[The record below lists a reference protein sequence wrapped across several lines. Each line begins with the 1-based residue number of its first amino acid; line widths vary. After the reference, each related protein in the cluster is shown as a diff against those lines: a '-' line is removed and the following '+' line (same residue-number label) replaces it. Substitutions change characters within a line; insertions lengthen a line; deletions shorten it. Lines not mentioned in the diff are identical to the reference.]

1 MRTPR
6 RKPIEPNPKF
16 ARMLTKA
23 KNSGQ
28 KLVTDEI
35 TITPPNEKNKYW
47 TLRAS
52 FRNKPK
58 ERSAK
63 DTLAD
68 VNAAYLDL
76 SSELQSLRNGLDGL
90 PENSH
95 HQLTDVIENYI
106 LQGGPNHEWRGKTP
120 QNRSE
125 DFAHLITLS
134 KKNSYNCE
142 DLNASVIRTYLS
154 NATNSSKR
162 AKGLLGTIRTFVKW
176 GIGAGYFT
184 SAQLETISRVVWQ
197 APKGSNYKAAPS
209 RREQSK
215 LHFGTDDSAGGQVP
229 THEQVSAIASE
240 LQKHYKFG
248 EALVHVSANMG
259 TRANETLIFTAS
271 RKVFEDKRGN
281 YVDVKEEAVRVHWQ
295 YEKKAEA
302 KAGRVT
308 KNNKFR
314 SVVIPAKEKIG
325 TGFDVLGWLKQRSK
339 EALEEQIAGTNPLA
353 LIFPNSSGHVINL
366 NSFSSEKM
374 RPTLT
379 ALGMKMPAYL
389 DAAGKARY
397 MYRFTIHSFRDRYG
411 TTAADEWG
419 YSERQLLEQGSWAD
433 PETVRKFYLGTT
445 DATYQSVRDIHQKDS
460 KTNKKNRAS

>member
-1 MRTPR
+1 MKTPR
-6 RKPIEPNPKF
+6 RKPIEPDAKF
-16 ARMLTKA
+16 ARMLLKA
-23 KNSGQ
+23 QKLGQ
-28 KLVTDEI
+28 KLQTDEI
-35 TITPPNEKNKYW
+35 TIIPPNEKNKYW

-52 FRNKPK
+52 FRNMPR

-63 DTLAD
+63 NTLGD

-76 SSELQSLRNGLDGL
+76 SSELQSLRNGAEGM

-95 HQLTDVIENYI
+95 HQLSEVIKGYI
-106 LQGGPNHEWRGKTP
+106 DQGGPKNEWRGKTP
-120 QNRSE
+120 KNRTE
-125 DFAHLITLS
+125 DFAHLIKLS
-134 KKNSYNCE
+134 EKNSYTCE
-142 DLNASVIRTYLS
+142 ELNASVIRSYLTS
-154 NATNSSKR
+154 ATNSSKR
-162 AKGLLGTIRTFVKW
+162 AKGLLVTIRTFIKW
-176 GIGAGYFT
+176 GIGTGYFT
-184 SAQLETISRVVWQ
+184 TAQLETVSRVVWR
-197 APKGSNYKAAPS
+197 APEGSNYKAAPS

-229 THEQVSAIASE
+229 THEQVSAIATE

-248 EALVHVSANMG
+248 EALVHVLANMG

-271 RKVFEDKRGN
+271 RKVFEAKRGN
-281 YVDVKEEAVRVHWQ
+281 YVDLQEEAVRVHWQ
-295 YEKKAEA
+295 YEKKPGVRTEP
-302 KAGRVT
+302 VT

-314 SVVIPAKEKIG
+314 SVVIPAVEKIE

-353 LIFPNSSGHVINL
+353 LIFPNTSGQVINL

-374 RPTLT
+374 RPTLS
-379 ALGMKMPAYL
+379 ALGMKMPPYL

-433 PETVRKFYLGTT
+433 AETVRKFYLGTT
-445 DATYQSVRDIHQKDS
+445 DATYQTVRDLHNKGS
-460 KTNKKNRAS
+460 KASNRRKAS

>member
-1 MRTPR
+1 MKTPR
-6 RKPIEPNPKF
+6 RKPIEPDTKF

-23 KNSGQ
+23 QQTGK

-52 FRNKPK
+52 FRNMPK
-58 ERSAK
+58 ERSSK
-63 DTLAD
+63 DTLGD

-76 SSELQSLRNGLDGL
+76 SSELQSLRNGAEGL

-95 HQLTDVIENYI
+95 HELADVIRNYI
-106 LQGGPNHEWRGKTP
+106 EQGGPKHEWRGKTP
-120 QNRSE
+120 QNRTE
-125 DFAHLITLS
+125 DFAHLVKLS
-134 KKNSYNCE
+134 EKNSYKCDE
-142 DLNASVIRTYLS
+142 LNASVVRTYLS

-176 GIGAGYFT
+176 GIGAGYFST
-184 SAQLETISRVVWQ
+184 SQLESISRVVWQ

-215 LHFGTDDSAGGQVP
+215 LHFGNDDSAGGQVP
-229 THEQVSAIASE
+229 THEQVSAIARE
-240 LQKHYKFG
+240 LQKHYGFG

-281 YVDVKEEAVRVHWQ
+281 YVDIQEEAVRVHWQ
-295 YEKKAEA
+295 FEKKAES
-302 KAGRVT
+302 KTGRVT

-314 SVVIPAKEKIG
+314 SVVIPAVEMIE
-325 TGFDVLGWLKQRSK
+325 TGFDVLSWLKQRSK

-353 LIFPNSSGHVINL
+353 LIFPNSAGQVINL

-433 PETVRKFYLGTT
+433 AETVRKFYLGTT
-445 DATYQSVRDIHQKDS
+445 DATYLSVRELHKKES
-460 KTNKKNRAS
+460 KALNSRKAS

>member
-1 MRTPR
+1 MKTPR
-6 RKPIEPNPKF
+6 RKPIEPDAKF
-16 ARMLTKA
+16 ARMLLKA
-23 KNSGQ
+23 QKLGQ
-28 KLVTDEI
+28 KLQTDEI
-35 TITPPNEKNKYW
+35 TIIPPNEKNKYW

-52 FRNKPK
+52 FRNMPK

-63 DTLAD
+63 DTLGD

-76 SSELQSLRNGLDGL
+76 SSELQALRNGAEGL

-95 HQLTDVIENYI
+95 HQLSEVIRGYI
-106 LQGGPNHEWRGKTP
+106 DQGGPKNEWRGKTP
-120 QNRSE
+120 KNRTE
-125 DFAHLITLS
+125 DFAHLIKLS
-134 KKNSYNCE
+134 EKNSYKCE
-142 DLNASVIRTYLS
+142 ELNASVIRLYLT

-162 AKGLLGTIRTFVKW
+162 AKGLLVTIRTFIKW
-176 GIGAGYFT
+176 GIGTGYFT
-184 SAQLETISRVVWQ
+184 TAQLETASRVVWR
-197 APKGSNYKAAPS
+197 APEGSNYKAAPS

-229 THEQVSAIASE
+229 THEQVSAIATE

-271 RKVFEDKRGN
+271 RKVFEERRGN
-281 YVDVKEEAVRVHWQ
+281 FVDLQEEAVRVHWQ
-295 YEKKAEA
+295 YEQKQGA
-302 KAGRVT
+302 KTARVT

-314 SVVIPAKEKIG
+314 SVVIPAVGMIE

-339 EALEEQIAGTNPLA
+339 EALEEQLAGTNPRA
-353 LIFPNSSGHVINL
+353 LIFPSSAGEVINL
-366 NSFSSEKM
+366 NSFSTEKM

-379 ALGMKMPAYL
+379 ALGMKMPAYF

-433 PETVRKFYLGTT
+433 AETVRKFYLGTT
-445 DATYQSVRDIHQKDS
+445 DATYQSVRDLHKKQS
-460 KTNKKNRAS
+460 KASNRRQAS

>member
-1 MRTPR
+1 MKTPR
-6 RKPIEPNPKF
+6 RKPIEPDAKF
-16 ARMLTKA
+16 ARMLLKA
-23 KNSGQ
+23 QKLGQ
-28 KLVTDEI
+28 KLQTDEI
-35 TITPPNEKNKYW
+35 TIIPPNKKNKYW

-52 FRNKPK
+52 FRNMPK

-63 DTLAD
+63 DTLGD

-76 SSELQSLRNGLDGL
+76 SSELQSLRNGAEGL

-95 HQLTDVIENYI
+95 HQLSEVIRGYI
-106 LQGGPNHEWRGKTP
+106 DQGGPKNEWRGKTP
-120 QNRSE
+120 KNRTE
-125 DFAHLITLS
+125 DFAHLIALS
-134 KKNSYNCE
+134 EKNGYKCE
-142 DLNASVIRTYLS
+142 ELNASVIRSYLT

-162 AKGLLGTIRTFVKW
+162 AKGLLVTIRTFIKW
-176 GIGAGYFT
+176 GIGTGYFT
-184 SAQLETISRVVWQ
+184 TAQLETVSRVVWR
-197 APKGSNYKAAPS
+197 APEGSNYKAAPS

-240 LQKHYKFG
+240 LQKRYKFG

-281 YVDVKEEAVRVHWQ
+281 YVDLQEEAVRVHWQ
-295 YEKKAEA
+295 YEKKPGVKSEP
-302 KAGRVT
+302 VT

-314 SVVIPAKEKIG
+314 SVVIPAVGKIE

-339 EALEEQIAGTNPLA
+339 EALQEQIAGTNPLA
-353 LIFPNSSGHVINL
+353 LIFPNSAGQVINL

-374 RPTLT
+374 RPTLS
-379 ALGMKMPAYL
+379 ALGMKMPPYL

-433 PETVRKFYLGTT
+433 AETVRKFYLGTT
-445 DATYQSVRDIHQKDS
+445 DATYQSVRDLHNKGS
-460 KTNKKNRAS
+460 KASNRRKAS

>member
-1 MRTPR
+1 MKTPR
-6 RKPIEPNPKF
+6 RKPIEPDAKF

-23 KNSGQ
+23 KQTGK

-35 TITPPNEKNKYW
+35 TITPPTEKNKYW
-47 TLRAS
+47 SLRAS
-52 FRNKPK
+52 FRNIPK

-63 DTLAD
+63 DTLGD

-76 SSELQSLRNGLDGL
+76 SSELQSLRNGSEGL

-95 HQLTDVIENYI
+95 HDLAQVIKGYI
-106 LQGGPNHEWRGKTP
+106 EQGGPRHEW
-120 QNRSE
+120 
-125 DFAHLITLS
+125 
-134 KKNSYNCE
+134 
-142 DLNASVIRTYLS
+142 
-154 NATNSSKR
+154 R
-162 AKGLLGTIRTFVKW
+162 AKGLLSTIRTFVKW
-176 GIGAGYFT
+176 GIGAGYFST
-184 SAQLETISRVVWQ
+184 SQLESIARVVWQ
-197 APKGSNYKAAPS
+197 APKGSNYKAAPT

-215 LHFGTDDSAGGQVP
+215 LHFGTDESAGGQVP
-229 THEQVSAIASE
+229 THEQVTAIANE
-240 LQKHYKFG
+240 LQKHYIFG

-259 TRANETLIFTAS
+259 ARANETLIFTAS

-281 YVDVKEEAVRVHWQ
+281 YVDIQEEAVRVHWQ
-295 YEKKAEA
+295 YEKKAES

-314 SVVIPAKEKIG
+314 SVVIPTVDKIE
-325 TGFDVLGWLKQRSK
+325 TGFDVLSWLKQRSK

-353 LIFPNSSGHVINL
+353 LIFPNSSGQVINL

-374 RPTLT
+374 RPTLS
-379 ALGMKMPAYL
+379 ALGMKMPAYF

-411 TTAADEWG
+411 TTAAEEWG

-445 DATYQSVRDIHQKDS
+445 DATYQSVRDLHNKVS
-460 KTNKKNRAS
+460 KASNRRKAS